1 MTSFDI
7 SMILVIGIIFICFLF
22 LLHLVTN
29 FNGDWFRV
37 EKKYKQHMKTEFLPE
52 KKAPP
57 EECIFVGT
65 TGKRKVFLPCNAK
78 HVYVCGTTG
87 SGKTVALANFIDS
100 GMKYEFPMLIIDGKG
115 DTGKDSLLDV
125 VQTLGESRKVYV
137 IDLNRPETSYKYN
150 PFCNTSSTVIKDML
164 INLSSWSEEHYKLN
178 VERYL
183 QRVIDLISLAE
194 IPISFRTIVKY
205 IEKNS
210 FLMLSKDLVQQKKIT
225 KEQDI
230 ENKNLSKQ
238 SGDIA
243 ESAIARFSTLLESE
257 LGTIFADEGIDIYTA
272 LKENAII
279 MFVLNPLLYPELSP
293 LFGNLVIIDSKKAIS
308 KLYSEEVKRRF
319 FIFDEINV
327 YASNS
332 LLDLVNKSRSAGVTC
347 VLASQSLSDLS
358 ASVSEHFKNQV
369 IENCNNYII
378 LRQNSPV
385 NAEEWASIVGTYKT
399 LDMTYQIEEGAT
411 TGKGS
416 IRKVHEF
423 SLHPDDIKKFET
435 GKGYIVSKDKKISCP
450 ININKPF

>member
-1 MTSFDI
+1 
-7 SMILVIGIIFICFLF
+7 MILVIGIIFVCFLF

-29 FNGDWFRV
+29 FNSDWFRV

-87 SGKTVALANFIDS
+87 SGKTVALANFVDS
-100 GMKYEFPMLIIDGKG
+100 GMKYDFPMLIIDGKG

-137 IDLNRPETSYKYN
+137 IDLNRPATSDKYN

-164 INLSSWSEEHYKLN
+164 INLSTWTEEHYKLN

-194 IPISFRTIVKY
+194 IPVTFRTIVKY

-210 FLMLSKDLVQQKKIT
+210 FLMLSKDLVQQKKLS

-257 LGTIFADEGIDIYTA
+257 LGTIFSDDGIDIYTA

-423 SLHPDDIKKFET
+423 ALHPDDIKKFET

>member
-1 MTSFDI
+1 MDFL
-7 SMILVIGIIFICFLF
+7 MILTIGIIFVCFLF
-22 LLHLVTN
+22 LMNVVTN
-29 FNGDWFRV
+29 FNSDWFHV
-37 EKKYKQHMKTEFLPE
+37 EKRYNNKMKTDFLPE
-52 KKAPP
+52 KKAPL
-57 EECIFVGT
+57 EECILVGT
-65 TGKRKVFLPCNAK
+65 TGKRKVYLPCNAK

-100 GMKYEFPMLIIDGKG
+100 GMKYDFPMLIIDGKG

-125 VQTLGESRKVYV
+125 VKTLGREKKVYV
-137 IDLNRPETSYKYN
+137 IDLNRPQSSDKYN

-164 INLSSWSEEHYKLN
+164 INLSTWSEEHYKLN

-183 QRVIDLISLAE
+183 QRVIDLITLAA

-205 IEKNS
+205 IEKNA
-210 FLMLSKDLVQQKKIT
+210 FLILSKELTQKGKLS
-225 KEQDI
+225 KEQDLD
-230 ENKNLSKQ
+230 NKNLSKQ

-257 LGTIFADEGIDIYTA
+257 LGTIFSDDGIDIHTA
-272 LKENAII
+272 LKENVVI

-308 KLYSEEVKRRF
+308 KLYSEEMKRRF

-347 VLASQSLSDLS
+347 VLASQSLSDLT

-399 LDMTYQIEEGAT
+399 LDMTYQIDEGAT
-411 TGKGS
+411 NGKGS

-423 SLHPDDIKKFET
+423 ALHPDDIKKFET